1 MPVNEYLFN
10 MNFKQFNEK
19 KISNLIFN
27 IDQVAEY
34 TFLKQSITDCH
45 QAYETMVNIVNVRG
59 IKSQMRYHLTR
70 GRMATI
76 KNTKESKC
84 CWISEDGMIEHHGRN
99 VNWNSCYTEKRTQV
113 PQRIHEEIIVW
124 ARNTIAR
131 LISYNKKINLV
142 SFEDICHC

>member
-1 MPVNEYLFN
+1 MPVNEYLFI

-84 CWISEDGMIEHHGRN
+84 C
-99 VNWNSCYTEKRTQV
+99 
-113 PQRIHEEIIVW
+113 
-124 ARNTIAR
+124 
-131 LISYNKKINLV
+131 
-142 SFEDICHC
+142 